1 MDMET
6 TLGMPSAVHRWMLS
20 DIRKAMA
27 ALKGIAELNE
37 MGERQDIAR
46 SN

>member
-20 DIRKAMA
+20 DIRKVMA

-37 MGERQDIAR
+37 MGEIQDIER